1 MSYCRHFFVVVVSF
15 NSPAVCHVVFI
26 VLSCEY
32 GWMCAFVS
40 ERSVCAFIHCNVQIN
55 SAVSDEHLV
64 FWIYDAQSALN
75 DFLHHPL
82 THENYYYK
90 FYDFLVLLGE
100 RDFSCFT
107 LLFIWQRT
115 NFSHNIAINF
125 SKNRAKLWNNSEK
138 KMNRVQRTQIKVNSR
153 KSSKTARREKKMNFY
168 CRKLNVKIHE
178 MGT

>member
-1 MSYCRHFFVVVVSF
+1 MNYFSAFQAHLKCGWVIKRCFVHNNWSSQNVLLSSFFVVVVSF

-32 GWMCAFVS
+32 GWMYAFVS

-107 LLFIWQRT
+107 LLFIWQRA

-138 KMNRVQRTQIKVNSR
+138 KWIEYNGH
-153 KSSKTARREKKMNFY
+153 KSK
-168 CRKLNVKIHE
+168 
-178 MGT
+178 